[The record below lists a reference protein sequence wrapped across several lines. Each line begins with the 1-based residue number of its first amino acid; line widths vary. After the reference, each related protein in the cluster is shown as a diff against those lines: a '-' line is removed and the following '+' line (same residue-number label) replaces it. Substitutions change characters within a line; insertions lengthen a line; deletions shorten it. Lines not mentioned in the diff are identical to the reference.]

1 MQKTYFVYVMANR
14 SRMTYIG
21 STSDLNARV
30 YQHKHGTTPGFT
42 SKYRL
47 NRLVYFESTTDA
59 RAMVARERELKGW
72 RREKKVA
79 LIESLNPTW
88 EDLSAGWYDD

>member
-1 MQKTYFVYVMANR
+1 MKTYFVYIMANR

-21 STSDLNARV
+21 STSDLNGRV
-30 YQHKHGTTPGFT
+30 YKHKHGITPGFT

-47 NRLVYFESTTDA
+47 NRLVYFESTIDA

-72 RREKKVA
+72 RREKKFA
-79 LIESLNPTW
+79 LIESINPTW